1 MTFSSEGELREEGKE
16 DREHKAPGTPGPN
29 SRDDWHDEG
38 HDGGAGS
45 GVGEGSH
52 FACLVSEIDNALNQI
67 MDYKS
72 KICIFIQ
79 SIF

>member
-1 MTFSSEGELREEGKE
+1 MTFNSEGELREEGRG
-16 DREHKAPGTPGPN
+16 DGEHKAPGTPGPN
-29 SRDDWHDEG
+29 SRDDG
-38 HDGGAGS
+38 HNGGAGL
-45 GVGEGSH
+45 GVGEGLH

-79 SIF
+79 SINQP